1 MSTGTAAFTLRLGK
15 NEYKCDIK
23 LPTGPVR
30 VVELLP
36 VMNAVAGLVVDN
48 AVDEAVD
55 EGRTVTCKAGC
66 GACCRQPVPI
76 SVHEAEALLKLVAG
90 MEWERRTKVEGR
102 FAEAMRRMEESGL
115 IEAMR
120 GIGQLTDEVERR
132 DLALKYFTLGVA
144 CPFLEEESCSIYEH
158 RPMRCREYLVTS
170 PAENCAKPTPESVKM
185 VVLKGAP
192 AQALYRLGSGEAEV
206 APEFI
211 VMTLLPDWKGRAG
224 EATVPAPQILQTF
237 LISLGGGE
245 SKSEAKPE

>member
-1 MSTGTAAFTLRLGK
+1 MRLGK